1 MRTLSILLKTSWRG
15 WVNSIRY
22 ASEERRKKFAEII
35 GFLMLVAALYL
46 TGKAVFREASS
57 QLADAYSPVMLQA
70 INLFMAFG
78 VFILAKDAM
87 EGSLKLFYEASDTS
101 LLLSSPLLPPT
112 VFGFKLIQLIV
123 SNLLSMVI
131 WLFPPWI
138 AFGQLF
144 GLPWHFYVALIPIC
158 FCLLVIIIS
167 EISIVM
173 MVIIRFFSS
182 RQMIQFLKILG
193 TTIGVSAGFLLSM
206 SFIAMNQS
214 DRIAQFILARL
225 KAPASAWYPHLWAA
239 KLMMSWLPGANEQT
253 LRWVFQLVGAT
264 IGVPALGVLLASRI
278 YYRSWEYAKRVEV
291 GSRRKRKR
299 LTAPSLAGRWKI
311 RSMMA
316 KDFLVFIRNRGR
328 VTMIVMLTLILLIVM
343 LGIAYEMRKK
353 GASGQEPDLRVFGMW
368 VQVMLYSVLATLGL
382 TWGGFKAEAKTWWLL
397 KSGPVSPELLFNSK
411 FFIAT
416 LCSVTYTNIWISLGL
431 ILLRVPMWHGLS
443 LLGVTAVITATAIAF
458 NTAMGTLPWVAEI
471 GKTDRDSGKQP
482 ILRIAT
488 ILLTIV
494 ANGVILIVPPLLLQF
509 FILNENLNGTPQFSL
524 SLAQQLIM
532 TATFSLMIG
541 IWGASYLLG
550 KRSLRKLLA

>member
-22 ASEERRKKFAEII
+22 ASEERRKKIAEII
-35 GFLMLVAALYL
+35 GFLVLVAALYL

-57 QLADAYSPVMLQA
+57 QPAEAYSPVMLQA

-112 VFGFKLIQLIV
+112 VFGFKLIQLIA

-182 RQMIQFLKILG
+182 RRMIQFLKILG
-193 TTIGVSAGFLLSM
+193 TTIGVAAGFLLSM

-214 DRIAQFILARL
+214 DRITQFILARL

-239 KLMMSWLPGANEQT
+239 KLMMSWLPGSNEPT

-291 GSRRKRKR
+291 GTRGKGKRF
-299 LTAPSLAGRWKI
+299 TAPSLAGRGKI

-316 KDFLVFIRNRGR
+316 K
-328 VTMIVMLTLILLIVM
+328 
-343 LGIAYEMRKK
+343 
-353 GASGQEPDLRVFGMW
+353 
-368 VQVMLYSVLATLGL
+368 
-382 TWGGFKAEAKTWWLL
+382 
-397 KSGPVSPELLFNSK
+397 
-411 FFIAT
+411 
-416 LCSVTYTNIWISLGL
+416 
-431 ILLRVPMWHGLS
+431 
-443 LLGVTAVITATAIAF
+443 
-458 NTAMGTLPWVAEI
+458 
-471 GKTDRDSGKQP
+471 
-482 ILRIAT
+482 
-488 ILLTIV
+488 
-494 ANGVILIVPPLLLQF
+494 
-509 FILNENLNGTPQFSL
+509 
-524 SLAQQLIM
+524 
-532 TATFSLMIG
+532 
-541 IWGASYLLG
+541 
-550 KRSLRKLLA
+550 